1 MRSAKFTPAARTRM
15 RTSPARSSGCGLLR
29 SSKARPGGPF
39 RTMKTCLIGRLLR
52 RPLAAWQAPSMRS
65 VRLAAVLG
73 AVAAACAGTAPR
85 PSNTVQRDLPL
96 AAQARGK
103 AGSFDLRYC
112 SDDREEIERLRSAL
126 LVAATPLSR
135 WGTFEHPV
143 AIRLYPDHQSLEA
156 AVQREGY
163 PWLRA
168 WAFADRIFLQSPRS
182 WNDPSPATVVAELR
196 ELLAHELTHALMYQ
210 LLGGAPEPPLWF
222 REGMASVTA
231 GQGHRRPTAEEL
243 SRWIAAHPGED
254 LLEPAP
260 DVYRTEKEAVY
271 GAAHRAFELFL
282 TMAGDDGVRELL
294 LLARGGRLC
303 QDAFST
309 LTGVSAARF
318 EKDSA

>member
-1 MRSAKFTPAARTRM
+1 
-15 RTSPARSSGCGLLR
+15 
-29 SSKARPGGPF
+29 
-39 RTMKTCLIGRLLR
+39 
-52 RPLAAWQAPSMRS
+52 MRS
-65 VRLAAVLG
+65 VRLAALC
-73 AVAAACAGTAPR
+73 ALAAACAAPARR
-85 PSNTVQRDLPL
+85 PSSTVQRDLPL
-96 AAQARGK
+96 AAQARGEV
-103 AGSFDLRYC
+103 GSFDLRYC
-112 SDDREEIERLRSAL
+112 IEDREEIERLQSAL
-126 LVAATPLSR
+126 LAAAGPLSR
-135 WGTFEHPV
+135 WGAFEQAV
-143 AIRLYPDHQSLEA
+143 AIRIYPDHQSLEA

-182 WNDPSPATVVAELR
+182 WNDPSPATVAAELR

-260 DVYRTEKEAVY
+260 EVYRTEKEAVY

-282 TMAGDDGVRELL
+282 ALAGDEGVRELL
-294 LLARGGRLC
+294 LLTRGGAPFE
-303 QDAFST
+303 DAFAT
-309 LTGVSAARF
+309 VTGIGLSRFEADAVRARF
-318 EKDSA
+318 SRASFARNHGAGSD

>member
-1 MRSAKFTPAARTRM
+1 M
-15 RTSPARSSGCGLLR
+15 
-29 SSKARPGGPF
+29 
-39 RTMKTCLIGRLLR
+39 
-52 RPLAAWQAPSMRS
+52 QS
-65 VRLAAVLG
+65 VRFALCALA
-73 AVAAACAGTAPR
+73 AAACAGPAPR

-96 AAQARGK
+96 AAQARGE

-112 SDDREEIERLRSAL
+112 SEDRGEIERLQSAL
-126 LVAATPLSR
+126 LVAVTPIAR
-135 WGTFEHPV
+135 WGAFEHPV
-143 AIRLYPDHQSLEA
+143 AIRIYPDHGSLEA

-182 WNDPSPATVVAELR
+182 WNDPSPAVVAAELR

-243 SRWIAAHPGED
+243 SRWISAHPGAD
-254 LLEPAP
+254 LLEPLP
-260 DVYRTEKEAVY
+260 EVYRTEKEAVY

-282 TMAGDDGVRELL
+282 ALAGDEGVRELL
-294 LLARGGRLC
+294 LLTRGGAPFA
-303 QDAFST
+303 DAFVT
-309 LTGVSAARF
+309 VTGVGLARF
-318 EKDSA
+318 ESDAVRARFSRASFERRQGAGSD

>member
-1 MRSAKFTPAARTRM
+1 
-15 RTSPARSSGCGLLR
+15 
-29 SSKARPGGPF
+29 
-39 RTMKTCLIGRLLR
+39 
-52 RPLAAWQAPSMRS
+52 
-65 VRLAAVLG
+65 
-73 AVAAACAGTAPR
+73 
-85 PSNTVQRDLPL
+85 VQRDLPL
-96 AAQARGK
+96 ATQARGQS
-103 AGSFDLRYC
+103 GSFDLRYC
-112 SDDREEIERLRSAL
+112 SEDQGEVERVQTAL
-126 LVAATPLSR
+126 LVAVAPLSR
-135 WGTFEHPV
+135 WGAFEQPV

-182 WNDPSPATVVAELR
+182 WNDPSPATLAAELR

-260 DVYRTEKEAVY
+260 EVYRTEKEAVY

-282 TMAGDDGVRELL
+282 ALAGDEGVRELL
-294 LLARGGRLC
+294 LLTRGGASFE
-303 QDAFST
+303 DAFVT
-309 LTGVSAARF
+309 VTGVALSRFERDAVRARF
-318 EKDSA
+318 SRASFVRNQGAGSD